1 MLPSARDVFD
11 ATLNVAPFLMRT
23 FRARAARMYDVW
35 YVKRF
40 MPSPGDLIAFDV
52 ELFMMPNGHVHLTA
66 SYNSVPIPKNE
77 PLLFMREM
85 QCRPNHCRQCRHRL
99 SDASHELLW
108 GLRTLRVPDRVMTRM
123 VVVQR
128 V

>member
-1 MLPSARDVFD
+1 MLPSARDVFY
-11 ATLNVAPFLMRT
+11 ATFNVAPFLMRT
-23 FRARAARMYDVW
+23 FRARIARMYDVW

-40 MPSPGDLIAFDV
+40 MPSPGDLVVFDV
-52 ELFMMPNGHVHLTA
+52 ELFVMPNGHVHLTA
-66 SYNSVPIPKNE
+66 LYNSVLIPKNE

-85 QCRPNHCRQCRHRL
+85 QCRHRL